1 MPELNKLMLCQDTMR
16 TVDRLIYRAVKIFSF
31 EEFSPGE
38 YYAFCTFVLVVFL
51 LLLFLFFISPG
62 TNEIPVFSL
71 KLIFCCQKICT
82 YVPFLAAERI
92 LTTNQ
97 LMYIR

>member
-1 MPELNKLMLCQDTMR
+1 MPEFNKLMLCQDTMR

-51 LLLFLFFISPG
+51 LLVFFFLFFISPG
-62 TNEIPVFSL
+62 TNEIPVFNL
-71 KLIFCCQKICT
+71 K
-82 YVPFLAAERI
+82 
-92 LTTNQ
+92 
-97 LMYIR
+97 